1 MALEVRRIVTG
12 HDATG
17 KAIVTTDERLL
28 AVSRLGRPHIAGC
41 EIWST
46 DKMPVDNS
54 SDEAAAAQRAGFVKR
69 YNYVGTGQG
78 TVIRITEF
86 APGAPKFMHRTET
99 VDYALLLS
107 GECDLE
113 LDSGEVVHMKPG
125 DIVVQR
131 GTMHAWVNNG
141 TAPAVFAFILIDAD
155 PAKAGGQELRTHFP
169 AP

>member
-12 HDATG
+12 HDANG
-17 KAIVTTDERLL
+17 KAIVKTDERLA
-28 AVSRLGRPHIAGC
+28 AVPRLGRPRISGC

-46 DKMPVDNS
+46 DQMPVDNT
-54 SDEAAAAQRAGFVKR
+54 SDAAEAAQRAGFVKR
-69 YNYVGTGQG
+69 YNYVGTGEG

-99 VDYALLLS
+99 IDYALLLS

-113 LDSGEVVHMKPG
+113 LDSGEIVHMKPG
-125 DIVVQR
+125 DIAVQR

-141 TAPAVFAFILIDAD
+141 SVPAVFAFILIDPD
-155 PAKAGGQELRTHFP
+155 PAKAASQELRTHFP

>member
-1 MALEVRRIVTG
+1 MALGVRRVITG
-12 HDATG
+12 HDASG
-17 KAIVTTDERLL
+17 KAIVASDERMTG
-28 AVSRLGRPHIAGC
+28 VSAPARPYISRC

-54 SDEAAAAQRAGFVKR
+54 EAAAAAQKKGYVVRH
-69 YNYVGTGQG
+69 NYVGSGQG
-78 TVIRITEF
+78 TVVRITEF

-99 VDYALLLS
+99 VDYAIVLS

-113 LDSGEVVHMKPG
+113 LDDGKTVHLKQG

-141 TAPAVFAFILIDAD
+141 SAPAVFAFMLIDAD
-155 PAKAGGQELRTHFP
+155 PANVAGQDLRTHFP

>member
-1 MALEVRRIVTG
+1 M
-12 HDATG
+12 
-17 KAIVTTDERLL
+17 
-28 AVSRLGRPHIAGC
+28 S
-41 EIWST
+41 
-46 DKMPVDNS
+46 
-54 SDEAAAAQRAGFVKR
+54 KR

-155 PAKAGGQELRTHFP
+155 PAKVGGQELRTHFP

>member
-1 MALEVRRIVTG
+1 M
-12 HDATG
+12 
-17 KAIVTTDERLL
+17 
-28 AVSRLGRPHIAGC
+28 
-41 EIWST
+41 
-46 DKMPVDNS
+46 
-54 SDEAAAAQRAGFVKR
+54 
-69 YNYVGTGQG
+69 
-78 TVIRITEF
+78 IRITEF

-141 TAPAVFAFILIDAD
+141 YG
-155 PAKAGGQELRTHFP
+155 AGRLRLHP
-169 AP
+169 DRCRPRQSRQARNCARISRRP

>member
-1 MALEVRRIVTG
+1 MALEIRRVVTG
-12 HDATG
+12 HDANG
-17 KAIVTTDERLL
+17 KASVASDERMMG
-28 AVSRLGRPHIAGC
+28 VSAPARPYISRC

-46 DKMPVDNS
+46 DRMPVDNS
-54 SDEAAAAQRAGFVKR
+54 EAAAAPQKKGFVKR
-69 YNYVGTGQG
+69 HNYVGTGQG

-113 LDSGEVVHMKPG
+113 LDSGEVVHLKPG
-125 DIVVQR
+125 DVVVQR

-141 TAPAVFAFILIDAD
+141 SAPAVFAFMLIDAD
-155 PAKAGGQELRTHFP
+155 QANVAGQDLRTHFP

>member
-1 MALEVRRIVTG
+1 MALEVRRVITG
-12 HDATG
+12 HDASG
-17 KAIVTTDERLL
+17 KAIVASDERMTG
-28 AVSRLGRPHIAGC
+28 VSAPARPYISRC

-54 SDEAAAAQRAGFVKR
+54 EAAAAAQKKGFVVRHKLCR
-69 YNYVGTGQG
+69 LGPGQRDPHYG
-78 TVIRITEF
+78 I

-99 VDYALLLS
+99 VDYAILLS

-113 LDSGEVVHMKPG
+113 LDDGKTVHLKQG

-141 TAPAVFAFILIDAD
+141 SVPCVFAFILIDAD
-155 PAKAGGQELRTHFP
+155 PVEAGGQKLTTHYP
-169 AP
+169 AA

>member
-1 MALEVRRIVTG
+1 MTLEVRRVVTG
-12 HDATG
+12 HDANG
-17 KAIVTTDERLL
+17 KAVVKSDERM
-28 AVSRLGRPHIAGC
+28 AGIAGRGRSYIHRC

-54 SDEAAAAQRAGFVKR
+54 DVADAAQRAGFVVR
-69 YNYVGTGQG
+69 HNYVGSGQG
-78 TVIRITEF
+78 SVIRVTEF

-99 VDYALLLS
+99 VDYAILLS

-113 LDSGEVVHMKPG
+113 LDDGETVHLTQG

-131 GTMHAWVNNG
+131 GTMHGWVNTG
-141 TAPAVFAFILIDAD
+141 SEPCVFAFILIDAD
-155 PAKAGGQELRTHFP
+155 PVSANGHSLTTHYP

>member
-12 HDATG
+12 HDASG
-17 KAIVTTDERLL
+17 KAVVASDEHMTGVASPTRPYI
-28 AVSRLGRPHIAGC
+28 SRC

-46 DKMPVDNS
+46 DAMPVDNS
-54 SDEAAAAQRAGFVKR
+54 EGAAADEQRAGFVER

-78 TVIRITEF
+78 TVIRVTEF

-99 VDYALLLS
+99 VDYAILLS

-113 LDSGEVVHMKPG
+113 LDDGKTVHMKAG

-141 TAPAVFAFILIDAD
+141 SVPCVFAFILIDAEPVQAD
-155 PAKAGGQELRTHFP
+155 GRSLTTHYP
-169 AP
+169 SR

>member
-1 MALEVRRIVTG
+1 MQVRRIVTG
-12 HDATG
+12 HDPNGRAVV
-17 KAIVTTDERLL
+17 ATDETFEAIESPTRPGI
-28 AVSRLGRPHIAGC
+28 SRV
-41 EIWST
+41 EVWST
-46 DKMPVDNS
+46 DAMPVDNS
-54 SDEAAAAQRAGFVKR
+54 EESDAAQRAGFVKR

-113 LDSGEVVHMKPG
+113 LDSGEIVRMKPG

-141 TAPAVFAFILIDAD
+141 SVPAVFAFILIDAD
-155 PAKAGGQELRTHFP
+155 PAKVGGQELHTHFP

>member
-1 MALEVRRIVTG
+1 MALKVRRIVTG
-12 HDATG
+12 HDASG
-17 KAIVTTDERLL
+17 KAVVASDEEITGVASPARPSI
-28 AVSRLGRPHIAGC
+28 SRC

-46 DKMPVDNS
+46 DRMPVDNS
-54 SDEAAAAQRAGFVKR
+54 EGEAAAAQRAGFVKR

-78 TVIRITEF
+78 TVIRVTEF

-99 VDYALLLS
+99 VDYAILLS

-113 LDSGEVVHMKPG
+113 LDDGETVHLKQG

-141 TAPAVFAFILIDAD
+141 SVPCVFAFVLIDAKPVEIGGKSLVTHY
-155 PAKAGGQELRTHFP
+155 PAR
-169 AP
+169 

>member
-1 MALEVRRIVTG
+1 MAMRVRRIVTG
-12 HDATG
+12 HDTAG
-17 KAIVTTDERLL
+17 KAVVATDETFEATASPARPGI
-28 AVSRLGRPHIAGC
+28 SRV

-54 SDEAAAAQRAGFVKR
+54 EGAAGDAQRAGFVKR
-69 YNYVGTGQG
+69 YNYVGSGQG

-99 VDYALLLS
+99 VDYAILLS

-113 LDSGEVVHMKPG
+113 LDDGKIVHMKPG
-125 DIVVQR
+125 DIAVQR

-141 TAPAVFAFILIDAD
+141 TVPAVFAFVLIDAD
-155 PAKAGGQELRTHFP
+155 PVKIAGQSLTTHYP
-169 AP
+169 AR

>member
-1 MALEVRRIVTG
+1 M
-12 HDATG
+12 
-17 KAIVTTDERLL
+17 
-28 AVSRLGRPHIAGC
+28 IAGTSAPNRPYISRV
-41 EIWST
+41 EIWSA

-54 SDEAAAAQRAGFVKR
+54 EGAAAEAQKKGFVVR
-69 YNYVGTGQG
+69 HNYVGSGQG
-78 TVIRITEF
+78 NVVRITEF

-99 VDYALLLS
+99 LDYALLLS

-113 LDSGEVVHMKPG
+113 LDSGEIVHMKPG

-141 TAPAVFAFILIDAD
+141 PMPCVFAFILIDAD
-155 PAKAGGQELRTHFP
+155 PAKVADQELRTHFP